1 MNNENK
7 MYARQ
12 AFKCS
17 ICGKEYENAI
27 DRARCELNCYAK
39 QQEEVKKAAET
50 EKKAAQAARKKAVDD
65 AINKAVQLKNAYMKD
80 YGCYTYK
87 NHDAHSDLDDCL
99 TLKDFLKFWM

>member
-17 ICGKEYENAI
+17 ICGKEYECAI

-39 QQEEVKKAAET
+39 QQEEAKKAAEA
-50 EKKAAQAARKKAVDD
+50 EKKAEQAARKKAVDD

-80 YGCYTYK
+80 YGRYSYENNDVHNCPTFG
-87 NHDAHSDLDDCL
+87 DILS
-99 TLKDFLKFWM
+99 FLM